1 MNVKCKAYLVSGRER
16 EKRGC
21 VCVCLCLCFYL
32 MVPSQTIDLYLR
44 TSYSKTE
51 IVEGISAV
59 GLKVIANI
67 WSPGKNKNFSIRNK
81 YKYS

>member
-1 MNVKCKAYLVSGRER
+1 
-16 EKRGC
+16 
-21 VCVCLCLCFYL
+21 

>member
-1 MNVKCKAYLVSGRER
+1 MNVKGKAYLVSGRER
-16 EKRGC
+16 EKS
-21 VCVCLCLCFYL
+21 VCLCLCFYL